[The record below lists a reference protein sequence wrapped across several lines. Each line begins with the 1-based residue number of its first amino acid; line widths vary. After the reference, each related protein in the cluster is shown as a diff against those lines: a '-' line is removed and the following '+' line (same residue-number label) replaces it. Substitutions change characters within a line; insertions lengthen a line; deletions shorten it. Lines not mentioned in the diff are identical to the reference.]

1 MRLRLV
7 HGPCSPDICPTL
19 YVDQDDPTSV
29 IVQADVVDPDA
40 SGATLSPGE
49 GLLRVPLSLL
59 REGMPKVEAELAR

>member
-7 HGPCSPDICPTL
+7 HGPCSPDVCPTL
-19 YVDQDDPTSV
+19 YIDEDDPTSV
-29 IVQADVVDPDA
+29 IVQADILDA
-40 SGATLSPGE
+40 ESSGARLGPGE